1 MGKRKIFALPQV
13 LLVVFM
19 AISLTFSFAYSD
31 GDDDGGKSTK
41 PPIDMNEDGPGDH
54 GGGDPD
60 NPVPVLGGTGSD
72 HIVDS
77 GVDYWGVYVGA
88 SEGTLTKEE
97 FLRLVNIITGVLG
110 TAFAF

>member
-1 MGKRKIFALPQV
+1 MVSRKISALPQV

-19 AISLTFSFAYSD
+19 ATCLTFSFAWADD
-31 GDDDGGKSTK
+31 GDDGTKYNK
-41 PPIDMNEDGPGDH
+41 PPIDVNGDGTEDH

-72 HIVDS
+72 HIVDV
-77 GVDYWGVYVGA
+77 GVEYMSVYVGA
-88 SEGTLTKEE
+88 SEGTLTKAE
-97 FLRLVNIITGVLG
+97 FLRLVNIITDVLG